1 MRLLVDKATALCE
14 KKQLNNN
21 DILFFFFSNF
31 SLEAIFILV
40 AMATSDN

>member
-1 MRLLVDKATALCE
+1 MQLLVDKATALCE

-21 DILFFFFSNF
+21 DIPVFFFSNF

-40 AMATSDN
+40 AMARSEN